1 MSTGRGRVQSDYNGR
16 GLLMDIDIILAE
28 DVTPSQ
34 FSELAVEAE
43 SMGIRAIWSSN
54 YHQNWDSFL
63 TLAPAA
69 QATSKIL
76 LGPLA
81 VSPWEMHPLKIT
93 NSLLT
98 LNEMTNGRAIIAIS
112 GGGGVFGA
120 CGWKIDKKSKTWP
133 YQDAQT
139 GARYPE
145 RRVRGVQ
152 EAIELID
159 VARSGKLVYSFDG
172 EIFQVL
178 RPFQM
183 SYAKSDGPLVYGCC
197 SGPMMVR
204 MGARVAD
211 GIQVSDFTPE
221 MMSGA
226 MANTREG
233 FAKRDSSAA
242 VSVEDFRIG
251 NFWAWHIKKDRD
263 VAMYEARREL
273 IWRGAVVAKMA
284 PDIAPHVNGDDEVQI
299 VIDNWDNFFK
309 AFWTRTGKIDGVPEH
324 IVNNLI
330 AGMSSAGDKTN
341 IDRELERF
349 AAFSSS
355 GLTEL
360 SIRLFDN
367 PMDSLKI
374 IGEHVL
380 PALR

>member
-1 MSTGRGRVQSDYNGR
+1 
-16 GLLMDIDIILAE
+16 MDIDIIIAE
-28 DVTPSQ
+28 DVNPSRLA
-34 FSELAVEAE
+34 ELAVEAE
-43 SMGIRAIWSSN
+43 RMGIRAIWSSN
-54 YHQNWDSFL
+54 YHQNWDAFL

-98 LNEMTNGRAIIAIS
+98 LNEMANGRAMVAIS

-120 CGWKIDKKSKTWP
+120 CGWKIGKGTESWP
-133 YQDAQT
+133 FKDEQT
-139 GARYPE
+139 GAKNPE

-152 EAIELID
+152 ESIELIAQ
-159 VARSGKLVYSFDG
+159 ARTGKLVYSFDG
-172 EIFQVL
+172 EIFQVT

-183 SYAKSDGPLVYGCC
+183 DYAKSGGPLIYGCC

-204 MGARVAD
+204 MGARMAD
-211 GIQVSDFTPE
+211 GIQVSDFIPD
-221 MMSGA
+221 MLPGA
-226 MANTREG
+226 MENVRTG
-233 FAKRDSSAA
+233 LAKREQPAD
-242 VSVEDFRIG
+242 DFRIG
-251 NFWAWHIKKDRD
+251 NFWAWHIKKDKD
-263 VAMYEARREL
+263 VSMYEARREL
-273 IWRGAVVAKMA
+273 IWRGGIVAKA
-284 PDIAPHVNGDDEVQI
+284 PHDIAPHVNGDDEVQL

-309 AFWTRTGKIDGVPEH
+309 AFWTRSGKIDGVPES

-330 AGMSSAGDKTN
+330 AGMSSAGDEDD

-349 AAFSSS
+349 RAFASS

-360 SIRLFDN
+360 SLRLFDD
-367 PMDSLKI
+367 PMDGLQMLGK
-374 IGEHVL
+374 HVL

>member
-1 MSTGRGRVQSDYNGR
+1 
-16 GLLMDIDIILAE
+16 MDIDIILAE

-34 FSELAVEAE
+34 LAELAVEAE
-43 SMGIRAIWSSN
+43 KMGIRAIWSSN
-54 YHQNWDSFL
+54 YHQNWDAFL

-98 LNEMTNGRAIIAIS
+98 LNEMTNGRAMIAIS

-120 CGWKIDKKSKTWP
+120 CGWKISKDAASWP
-133 YQDAQT
+133 FKDEET
-139 GARYPE
+139 GAKVPE

-152 EAIELID
+152 EAIELINES
-159 VARSGKLVYSFDG
+159 RTGKLVFSFDG
-172 EIFQVL
+172 EMFQVS

-183 SYAKSDGPLVYGCC
+183 AYAKSDGPLVYGCC

-204 MGARVAD
+204 MGARIAD
-211 GIQVSDFTPE
+211 GIQVSDFTPA
-221 MMSGA
+221 MMPGA
-226 MANTREG
+226 MDNVRKGLE
-233 FAKRDSSAA
+233 KRNSSTA
-242 VSVEDFRIG
+242 VPADDFRIG
-251 NFWAWHIKKDRD
+251 NFWAWHIKKDLN
-263 VAMYEARREL
+263 VSMYEARREL
-273 IWRGAVVAKMA
+273 IWRGAIVAKM
-284 PDIAPHVNGDDEVQI
+284 PHEIAPFVSGDDEVQL

-309 AFWTRTGKIDGVPEH
+309 AFWTRSGKIDGVPEG

-330 AGMSSAGDKTN
+330 AGMSSAGDEN
-341 IDRELERF
+341 AIDREVERYREF
-349 AAFSSS
+349 ATS

-360 SIRLFDN
+360 SIRLFDD
-367 PMDSLKI
+367 PMDGLKL
-374 IGEHVL
+374 IGERVL